1 MKTKLLLMMFF
12 TLGVGNIF
20 AQSKKD
26 VLTNQK
32 IIQLSDMGLPSSTI
46 VSKIKNS
53 QTNFDVSTDALIE
66 LKKAGVSGDVLSEM
80 ITAES
85 KSSNEASNQKDM
97 NDPNTMHKTGIYYY
111 NPNKPS
117 NPMKRVD
124 PSVVS
129 SSSSGSTGDAIAQHF
144 SYGLAS
150 TTSKSSLSGAQSTM
164 QITETN
170 PTFYFYF
177 KVDENQNADSWFF
190 ANATSP
196 KEFVLIWLFK
206 KKDKREMK
214 TGSGNFYSSSS
225 GIPEKDKLPFEY
237 TEVSEGIY
245 KVTFS
250 KPLKQG
256 EEFCFLYASAAPER
270 WSSGGNKV
278 FDFGVSG
285 GQ

>member
-1 MKTKLLLMMFF
+1 MKTKLFILFF
-12 TLGVGNIF
+12 ACIF
-20 AQSKKD
+20 ASANAQPKYDTLHNK
-26 VLTNQK
+26 
-32 IIQLSDMGLPSSTI
+32 TI
-46 VSKIKNS
+46 VSLTKIGLPP
-53 QTNFDVSTDALIE
+53 QTIISKIQTSFTSFDVSVDALMN
-66 LKKAGVSGDVLSEM
+66 LQSNGVNGDVINEM
-80 ITAES
+80 IKKNDKENSSAVKEIN
-85 KSSNEASNQKDM
+85 SSN
-97 NDPNTMHKTGIYYY
+97 PNSMHKPGIYYY

-117 NPMKRVD
+117 NPLKRVD

-164 QITETN
+164 QITEPN

-237 TEVSEGIY
+237 TEISEGIY

-278 FDFGVSG
+278 FDFGVIG
-285 GQ
+285 GK